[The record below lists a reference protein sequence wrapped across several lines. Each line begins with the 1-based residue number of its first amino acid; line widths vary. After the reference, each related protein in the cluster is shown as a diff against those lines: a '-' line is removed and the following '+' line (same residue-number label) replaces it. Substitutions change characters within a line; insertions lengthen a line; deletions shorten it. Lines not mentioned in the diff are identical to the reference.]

1 MSNFSHTWVF
11 HFLRLTIH
19 ALPSLYV
26 FLIAKEMNPNE
37 QSQAALEAAKL
48 LFCQNKNAKRQKV
61 AKVEKKEKTLKRLKR
76 KEQLQT
82 TVDNFEYFSGLFG

>member
-1 MSNFSHTWVF
+1 
-11 HFLRLTIH
+11 
-19 ALPSLYV
+19 
-26 FLIAKEMNPNE
+26 MNK
-37 QSQAALEAAKL
+37 AKL
-48 LFCQNKNAKRQKV
+48 PLKLRSCCSVKTNTQKV